1 MSPDEFPLGEAEV
14 AMLLAL
20 GAMAVVGLL
29 LMLIPAYQAY
39 HRGYNPVV
47 WGLAGFFSSNP
58 LFVLIVLAMVPHRA
72 RRRLRERYREEL
84 DAKLAAVGA
93 GPAGEPTRAAR
104 ADTFTVGDAA
114 TRLPDRSIGD
124 DLTRM

>member
-14 AMLLAL
+14 AMLFAL

-39 HRGYNPVV
+39 HRGYDPVT
-47 WGLAGFFSSNP
+47 WGLAGVFAMNP
-58 LFVLIVLAMVPHRA
+58 LFILVVLAMAPHRT
-72 RRRLRERYREEL
+72 RVRLRKQYRAEL
-84 DAKLAAVGA
+84 DEKLAAVGA
-93 GPAGEPTRAAR
+93 GPAEEAKRPVR